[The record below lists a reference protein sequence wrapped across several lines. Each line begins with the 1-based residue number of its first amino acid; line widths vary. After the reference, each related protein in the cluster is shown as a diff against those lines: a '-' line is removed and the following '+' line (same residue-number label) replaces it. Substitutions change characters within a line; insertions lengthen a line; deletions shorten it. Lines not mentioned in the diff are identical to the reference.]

1 MKILYCQEEEIT
13 LNTKMCK
20 AAIEKNGKS
29 FMITNNKN
37 KIKIVL
43 DNIQYIDLFQQNG
56 IGSMIKLVNGSET
69 ETYFLTVPR
78 LFIDIGGGFAIINAM
93 AVKKLYNQLTADL

>member
-1 MKILYCQEEEIT
+1 MKILYCQAEEVT
-13 LNTKMCK
+13 LNTKMHK
-20 AAIEKNGKS
+20 AIIEKIGKS
-29 FMITNNKN
+29 FVITYDKN
-37 KIKIVL
+37 KIVL

-78 LFIDIGGGFAIINAM
+78 LFINIGSGFVIINAI
-93 AVKKLYNQLTADL
+93 AVKKLYDQLTTDL